1 MRRVPAILIVIFL
14 ACPLLFASLMAISL
28 STWTLDRHFSLS
40 LLDDARLYQVP
51 DAVSSASW
59 STVAI
64 DGIGGLPWKS
74 VGRAAAEILTPDYLK
89 VQASRVLNQV
99 FDSLEGRSRRFDFTV
114 DARPVKTAL
123 RGDAGRR
130 FARLLAE
137 DLPLGGSIA
146 DFKVV
151 PGRLPAARPSA
162 LSVDSAAAII
172 QAGLPV
178 FVSNTPDALR
188 LGDDP
193 QVGMNSDSW
202 GGRPELRVFR
212 VFLAACIVLLV
223 IAVGL
228 WIAAA
233 FIGGETRF
241 ERLQW
246 LGWPLLAPAAG
257 VLLMGLVILLASS
270 LPGVQWGLG
279 SARLEVHGFNASFVS
294 ALIDAARH
302 VAARAGI
309 GFLATGGIGAGLSLG
324 LLAWS
329 WSIPHD
335 ERKGAAT

>member
-1 MRRVPAILIVIFL
+1 
-14 ACPLLFASLMAISL
+14 
-28 STWTLDRHFSLS
+28 
-40 LLDDARLYQVP
+40 
-51 DAVSSASW
+51 
-59 STVAI
+59 
-64 DGIGGLPWKS
+64 
-74 VGRAAAEILTPDYLK
+74 LTPDYLQG
-89 VQASRVLNQV
+89 QASRVLNQV
-99 FDSLEGRSRRFDFTV
+99 FDTFDGRSRRFDVTV
-114 DARPVKTAL
+114 DAAPVKAAL

-137 DLPLGGSIA
+137 DLPVGGSIA

-162 LSVDSAAAII
+162 LSVDRAASII
-172 QAGLPV
+172 QSGLPV
-178 FVSNTPDALR
+178 FVSNTPDTLR
-188 LGDDP
+188 LGNDP
-193 QVGMNSDSW
+193 QFSMNSGSW
-202 GGRPELRVFR
+202 GGRPEIRLYR
-212 VFLAACIVLLV
+212 VFLAACIVFLV

-246 LGWPLLAPAAG
+246 LGWSLLAPAAG
-257 VLLMGLVILLASS
+257 VLLMGLAVVLTSAS
-270 LPGVQWGLG
+270 PGVHWGIEN
-279 SARLEVHGFNASFVS
+279 ARLQLFGFNASFVS

-309 GFLATGGIGAGLSLG
+309 GFLTTGGIGAGLSLG

-335 ERKGAAT
+335 ERKGVTT

>member
-14 ACPLLFASLMAISL
+14 VCPLLFASLVAISL
-28 STWTLDRHFSLS
+28 GTWTLDRHVYLS
-40 LLDDARLYQVP
+40 LLGDKRLFQVP
-51 DAVSSASW
+51 DAVSAASW
-59 STVAI
+59 SATAI

-74 VGRAAAEILTPDYLK
+74 VGRAAAQILTPDYLQS
-89 VQASRVLNQV
+89 QASRVLNQV
-99 FDSLEGRSRRFDFTV
+99 FDTIDGRSRRFDFTV
-114 DARPVKTAL
+114 DTAPVKAAL

-137 DLPLGGSIA
+137 DLPVGGSIE

-162 LSVDSAAAII
+162 LSVDRAASII
-172 QAGLPV
+172 QSGLPV

-188 LGDDP
+188 IGRDP
-193 QVGMNSDSW
+193 QFSMDSGSW
-202 GGRPELRVFR
+202 GGRPEIRFYR
-212 VFLAACIVLLV
+212 VFLAVCILLLV

-246 LGWPLLAPAAG
+246 LGWSLLAPAAG
-257 VLLMGLVILLASS
+257 VLLVGLAVALSSAS
-270 LPGVQWGLG
+270 PWAQWGIQN
-279 SARLEVHGFNASFVS
+279 ARFQLNGFTASFVS
-294 ALIDAARH
+294 AVIDAVRH
-302 VAARAGI
+302 LVARAGV
-309 GFLATGGIGAGLSLG
+309 GFLAAGGIGAGLAFG

-329 WSIPHD
+329 WSIPHG
-335 ERKGAAT
+335 ERKGVTT

>member
-14 ACPLLFASLMAISL
+14 ACPLLFASFVAISL
-28 STWTLDRHFSLS
+28 GTWTLDRRLYLS
-40 LLDDARLYQVP
+40 LLDDKRLFQLP

-59 STVAI
+59 STTAI

-74 VGRAAAEILTPDYLK
+74 VGRAAAEILTPEYLQS
-89 VQASRVLNQV
+89 QASRVLNQA
-99 FDSLEGRSRRFDFTV
+99 FDTFDGRSRRFAFTV
-114 DARPVKTAL
+114 DTAPVKAAL
-123 RGDAGRR
+123 RSDAGRR
-130 FARLLAE
+130 FARMLAE
-137 DLPLGGSIA
+137 DLPAGGGIA

-151 PGRLPAARPSA
+151 PGRLPVARPAA
-162 LSVDSAAAII
+162 LSVDQAASII
-172 QAGLPV
+172 QSGLPV

-193 QVGMNSDSW
+193 QFNMNSGSW
-202 GGRPELRVFR
+202 GERPEIRLYRVM
-212 VFLAACIVLLV
+212 LAVCIVLLV

-246 LGWPLLAPAAG
+246 LGWSLLAPAAG
-257 VLLMGLVILLASS
+257 VLLMGLAVELSSAS
-270 LPGVQWGLG
+270 PWAHWGIEN
-279 SARLEVHGFNASFVS
+279 ARLQLQGFHASFVS

-302 VAARAGI
+302 VVARAGI
-309 GFLATGGIGAGLSLG
+309 GFLTTGGIGAGLSLG

-335 ERKGAAT
+335 ERKGVTT